1 MISSLKEEYETIV
14 ELGADLIGVSADSLE
29 SHAAFCGELGGCPF
43 PLASDADLSVAR
55 AYGATSE
62 DGRSGIR
69 SIYVIDADLTVIH
82 RIPWYQ
88 PGNVG
93 QFMEIFQALGME

>member
-14 ELGADLIGVSADSLE
+14 ELGAGLIGVSADSLE
-29 SHAAFCGELGGCPF
+29 SHAAFCGALGGCPF

-55 AYGATSE
+55 AYGAISE

-69 SIYVIDADLTVIH
+69 SIYVVATDLTVIH
-82 RIPWYQ
+82 SIPWYQ
-88 PGNVG
+88 PSNVG